1 MFFSPT
7 TYCAKGRGLGI
18 SLIPFKCLGLG
29 TPAGSPALQFRSH
42 TVYPR
47 SPHSQIKGSFP
58 IPDSSPKFWA
68 RDNSHW
74 SAIKKQ
80 TKYTSS
86 SGSLICYNSSKNS
99 GTLATDICKL
109 IMKDT
114 RQEWPSGLETQDK
127 HTSGASRHTTMLAS
141 TNSEVIQTPWFRS
154 LYGGSIIIQQKDW
167 LNILPLAIGS

>member
-1 MFFSPT
+1 MTCFSVLQHTVP
-7 TYCAKGRGLGI
+7 KVGSLGI
-18 SLIPFKCLGLG
+18 SLTPFKCLGLG

-58 IPDSSPKFWA
+58 IPDASPKFWA
-68 RDNSHW
+68 WDNSHW

-86 SGSLICYNSSKNS
+86 SGSLTCYNSSKNS

-114 RQEWPSGLETQDK
+114 RQEWPSGLETQNK
-127 HTSGASRHTTMLAS
+127 HTSGASRHTT
-141 TNSEVIQTPWFRS
+141 NPEVVQTPWFN
-154 LYGGSIIIQQKDW
+154 QQNDW
-167 LNILPLAIGS
+167 LNILPLASGS

>member
-1 MFFSPT
+1 MTPYRPQSLKYLSVVTMTCFSVLQHTVP
-7 TYCAKGRGLGI
+7 KVGSLGI
-18 SLIPFKCLGLG
+18 SLTPFKCLGLG

-58 IPDSSPKFWA
+58 IPDASPKFWA
-68 RDNSHW
+68 WDNSHW

-86 SGSLICYNSSKNS
+86 SGSLTCYNSSKNS

-109 IMKDT
+109 FMKDT

-127 HTSGASRHTTMLAS
+127 HTSGASRHTT
-141 TNSEVIQTPWFRS
+141 NPEVVQTP
-154 LYGGSIIIQQKDW
+154 
-167 LNILPLAIGS
+167 